1 MEGVTCKTSLILL
14 LVVCLLSRTQGQ
26 TDETNKYV
34 ETSLGTIVGQ
44 VSKL

>member
-1 MEGVTCKTSLILL
+1 MEGITCNTSLILICL
-14 LVVCLLSRTQGQ
+14 VCLLSRTQGQ

-34 ETSLGTIVGQ
+34 ETYLGTIVGQ